1 MASSVRQIATFLNID
16 LSDEQVER
24 VVVANTFKNKKKEG
38 GLSNALVLRKGTV
51 SSGGT
56 KGSNAHIPK
65 ASRFWLEFIFG
76 VAKLLAGTPIY
87 LYITAEI

>member
-1 MASSVRQIATFLNID
+1 MRQIATFLNID

-56 KGSNAHIPK
+56 KGSNAHVYRK
-65 ASRFWLEFIFG
+65 HQDFG
-76 VAKLLAGTPIY
+76 RSLFLGLLNC
-87 LYITAEI
+87 

>member
-24 VVVANTFKNKKKEG
+24 VVVANTFKNNKKEG

-51 SSGGT
+51 SSRKT
-56 KGSNAHIPK
+56 KDSNAHIPK

>member
-1 MASSVRQIATFLNID
+1 MRQIATFLNID

-51 SSGGT
+51 SSRKT
-56 KGSNAHIPK
+56 KDSNAHIPK
-65 ASRFWLEFIFG
+65 ASRVCSEFISG
-76 VAKLLAGTPIY
+76 VTKLLAGTPIN
-87 LYITAEI
+87 LYITVKI